1 MAAHEQARTLRL
13 PEVLSYVGLSK
24 STVYGLMRRDD
35 FPKPIRLARRA
46 IAWRKDD
53 LDAWIDARERVDL
66 SSLEDDGE

>member
-1 MAAHEQARTLRL
+1 
-13 PEVLSYVGLSK
+13 
-24 STVYGLMRRDD
+24 MRRED

-66 SSLEDDGE
+66 STLEDDGE